1 MALPITLSDAGANV
15 AAVSDS
21 RLVSWNLA
29 CRDRLLMRIVA
40 ILVAALVGSSS
51 CWPLPRPE
59 EERQMNRQNDGAV
72 ERAVELLGWVVL
84 LVLLAAVMWW
94 FGGELMNG
102 IATSSA
108 SVPATQTLTATH
120 TLRSHCRV
128 LS

>member
-1 MALPITLSDAGANV
+1 
-15 AAVSDS
+15 
-21 RLVSWNLA
+21 
-29 CRDRLLMRIVA
+29 
-40 ILVAALVGSSS
+40 
-51 CWPLPRPE
+51 
-59 EERQMNRQNDGAV
+59 MNRQDDGAAGRV
-72 ERAVELLGWVVL
+72 IEAFGWVVL
-84 LVLLAAVMWW
+84 LVLLAAVKWW